1 MDGLE
6 IDWRPLSPHR
16 QIAAWLRKRI
26 EAGEFPPGKR
36 LPSEND
42 IQQLTGVAATTVRRA
57 IALLRE
63 QGIVY
68 TVPGRGTYADSRP
81 TRPDRPAAPRLAN
94 TTQVWRVRTSS
105 RPSPPARTVVSAA
118 VLQVAVSPAHRP
130 PPCPPF
136 VPCCPSL
143 PDLAH
148 LPCHHDP

>member
-6 IDWRPLSPHR
+6 IDYQAPLSPHR

-26 EAGEFPPGKR
+26 DTGEFPPGKR

-68 TVPGRGTYADSRP
+68 TVPGRGTYAGQP
-81 TRPDRPAAPRLAN
+81 PDQ
-94 TTQVWRVRTSS
+94 T
-105 RPSPPARTVVSAA
+105 
-118 VLQVAVSPAHRP
+118 
-130 PPCPPF
+130 
-136 VPCCPSL
+136 
-143 PDLAH
+143 
-148 LPCHHDP
+148 

>member
-6 IDWRPLSPHR
+6 IDYQAPLSPHR

-26 EAGEFPPGKR
+26 DAGEFPPGKR

-68 TVPGRGTYADSRP
+68 TVPGRGTYP
-81 TRPDRPAAPRLAN
+81 GQPPDQ
-94 TTQVWRVRTSS
+94 T
-105 RPSPPARTVVSAA
+105 
-118 VLQVAVSPAHRP
+118 
-130 PPCPPF
+130 
-136 VPCCPSL
+136 
-143 PDLAH
+143 
-148 LPCHHDP
+148 